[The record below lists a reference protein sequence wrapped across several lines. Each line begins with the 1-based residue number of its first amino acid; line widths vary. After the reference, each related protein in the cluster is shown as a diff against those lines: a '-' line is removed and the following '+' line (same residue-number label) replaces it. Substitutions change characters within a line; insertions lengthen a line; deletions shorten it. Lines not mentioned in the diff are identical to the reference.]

1 MWKKIHETLTESER
15 CCSSSRNWS
24 HNYC

>member
-1 MWKKIHETLTESER
+1 VKKIHETLTESET

-24 HNYC
+24 HKYC